1 MAHHQPKDQNKTSKG
16 TSIRNGFQAWQDY
29 DEPPPSAQPLP
40 PSPKAPTPPPAT
52 TTCNPTH
59 HKGNLKLAQPSR
71 NFFDP
76 WNSPS
81 TGHQRAENRLSGSTS
96 WRASRNA
103 KLGAQ
108 FRGGD
113 GGGKRVADTVGAG
126 SEGFGKDGRRQD
138 GGWERGASGLRE
150 KGQLA
155 IWEVGSETKRR
166 RVSDGGENKQGGEQN
181 DHGLKEEKHGR
192 TTEQKMG
199 DGAPKEGDKD
209 SDEDAEEE
217 DDYAPLPSEKQ
228 IFRNLCFYING
239 STAPTISDHKLKHM
253 LAAHGATTSVAL
265 GRRSV
270 SHVIIGRTGEGAVGG
285 GLAGGKLQ
293 KEIAR
298 VHGKGVKYVPVEWV
312 VESVKK
318 GKRLPE
324 AGFAHLKV
332 GAPAGQRSVL
342 GMFKQGDKKQA

>member
-1 MAHHQPKDQNKTSKG
+1 MAHNKPQDLQSISKS
-16 TSIRNGFQAWQDY
+16 TFTNDIFFAWQDC

-40 PSPKAPTPPPAT
+40 PSPKAPTPQPAT
-52 TTCNPTH
+52 ETRNATH
-59 HKGNLKLAQPSR
+59 HNGILKPPQSSR

-76 WNSPS
+76 WNSSS

-108 FRGGD
+108 FRGGA

-126 SEGFGKDGRRQD
+126 SEEFGTDGRRQD

-150 KGQLA
+150 RGQLA
-155 IWEVGSETKRR
+155 IWEVGRETKRR
-166 RVSDGGENKQGGEQN
+166 RVSDEWE
-181 DHGLKEEKHGR
+181 EEKNSDGQHRHGQKGQR
-192 TTEQKMG
+192 TRAAEEQGG
-199 DGAPKEGDKD
+199 DGAPKEEAGDL
-209 SDEDAEEE
+209 DEDAEEE
-217 DDYAPLPSEKQ
+217 DDAPLPPERQ

-239 STAPTISDHKLKHM
+239 STAPTISDHKLKRL
-253 LAAHGATTSVAL
+253 LATHGATTSVAL

-270 SHVIIGRTGEGAVGG
+270 SHVIIGRTGEGGVGG

-293 KEIAR
+293 KEIER
-298 VHGKGVKYVPVEWV
+298 VGGKGVKYVPVEWV
-312 VESVKK
+312 VESVKR

-342 GMFKQGDKKQA
+342 GMFKQGDRT

>member
-1 MAHHQPKDQNKTSKG
+1 
-16 TSIRNGFQAWQDY
+16 
-29 DEPPPSAQPLP
+29 
-40 PSPKAPTPPPAT
+40 
-52 TTCNPTH
+52 
-59 HKGNLKLAQPSR
+59 AQPSR
-71 NFFDP
+71 KLFDP
-76 WNSPS
+76 WNSSS

-108 FRGGD
+108 FRGGA

-126 SEGFGKDGRRQD
+126 SEAFGKDGRRQD

-150 KGQLA
+150 RGQLA
-155 IWEVGSETKRR
+155 IWEVGRETKRR
-166 RVSDGGENKQGGEQN
+166 RQG
-181 DHGLKEEKHGR
+181 
-192 TTEQKMG
+192 G
-199 DGAPKEGDKD
+199 DGAPKEEAGDL
-209 SDEDAEEE
+209 DEDAEEE
-217 DDYAPLPSEKQ
+217 DDAPLPPESQ

-239 STAPTISDHKLKHM
+239 STAPTISDHKLKRL
-253 LAAHGATTSVAL
+253 LATHGATTSVAL

-270 SHVIIGRTGEGAVGG
+270 SHVIIGPTGEGGVGG

-293 KEIAR
+293 KEIER
-298 VHGKGVKYVPVEWV
+298 VGGKGVKYVPVEWV
-312 VESVKK
+312 VECVKR

-342 GMFKQGDKKQA
+342 GMF